1 MLVAEKKPAVRWK
14 RYQTK
19 PPTERT
25 VRDWF
30 GGDSTFGI
38 TVIFGKASG
47 GLVSRDFDIM
57 VAYEDWALSHP
68 QLAASLPTV
77 ETRRGRHVYCRAN
90 EKHISEV
97 RSRLGKPDGTGAI
110 TFPNG
115 ELRAGVGCYSVVPPS
130 QHPSGTTYRWLN
142 PPSDFRIV
150 NLVESGLV
158 MSPDDTERTEK
169 TESTEEYR
177 GILRSTEAIGVKGG
191 EFFGDLPWDSNI
203 QRDVLETLPTR
214 SGMRNNNVF
223 ELARTL
229 KAIPTLADAP
239 GKHLRPYV
247 RFWHEQALPVIGTK
261 AFEETWIDFL
271 KGWSRVKFPK
281 GSGPMSGILS
291 RALEAELPKEA
302 IVYEQE
308 PLQLLVSLCR
318 ELQRVHGDSPFFLSC
333 RKAGQLLHVPFKT
346 ENRWLFLLVQ
356 DGVLD
361 LVIQGSMSGHQA
373 SRFRYTGAT

>member
-1 MLVAEKKPAVRWK
+1 MGRRDDRYLDLSSEEMFQTFAVNA
-14 RYQTK
+14 K
-19 PPTERT
+19 PPLTIRLPSGLKLTLRT
-25 VRDWF
+25 DGCPSSVR
-30 GGDSTFGI
+30 S
-38 TVIFGKASG
+38 
-47 GLVSRDFDIM
+47 VSWP
-57 VAYEDWALSHP
+57 V
-68 QLAASLPTV
+68 AASQTL
-77 ETRRGRHVYCRAN
+77 
-90 EKHISEV
+90 IS
-97 RSRLGKPDGTGAI
+97 
-110 TFPNG
+110 
-115 ELRAGVGCYSVVPPS
+115 PPS
-130 QHPSGTTYRWLN
+130 RPPTPLTIRLPSGLKLTLATGPECPVSVSVSWPVAASQTLIS
-142 PPSDFRIV
+142 P
-150 NLVESGLV
+150 GLLY
-158 MSPDDTERTEK
+158 TEK
-169 TESTEEYR
+169 TEKTEEYR
-177 GILRSTEAIGVKGG
+177 GVQRSTEAIEVGGG
-191 EFFGDLPWDSNI
+191 EFFGELPWDNNI
-203 QRDVLETLPTR
+203 KRDVLDTLPTR

-229 KAIPTLADAP
+229 KAIPTLTDAP

-308 PLQLLVSLCR
+308 PLQVLVSLCR

-346 ENRWLFLLVQ
+346 ANRWLFLLVQ

-361 LVIQGSMSGHQA
+361 LVIQGSMSGQQA